1 MDKQIKTGSRLMN
14 QSEWT
19 RRAFMYTAASGVGAA
34 ATIGRASN
42 VFAAGDDALKIWA
55 NPGVHQVGSKDWSA
69 MAAQGGLKL
78 AATAKSARADEA
90 IQKMVVGDGNKLF
103 DAITDNGGGMEDA
116 MASQKAIVPLDT
128 SKIPNW
134 KNILPVYNEGGLAAH
149 TIRYEG
155 KVYSTPMISN
165 ADSMAYDYKVLG
177 FHPDSWGM
185 MFDAQFKGR
194 VALQNDFGPTLTN
207 MGIYLKETGKIDIES
222 PSNMKPDEVKA
233 VCQFLIDWKKKGQFR
248 TFWDGFQNGVGLLA
262 TGEVLLSSCWEP
274 IQIIANR
281 KTGDKADIRYGT
293 MKEGHQTW
301 NNMIMLTKGGR
312 ARGRDELYYKLANVY
327 LSPWFGARTLAG
339 LGFAPQMTGVD
350 EYIKANPKDF
360 PPDVQARVL
369 DILTRKNNR
378 FAVKG
383 NAWQNVFPTHMR
395 AYQDWWSRLQAA

>member
-1 MDKQIKTGSRLMN
+1 
-14 QSEWT
+14 
-19 RRAFMYTAASGVGAA
+19 
-34 ATIGRASN
+34 
-42 VFAAGDDALKIWA
+42 
-55 NPGVHQVGSKDWSA
+55 
-69 MAAQGGLKL
+69 
-78 AATAKSARADEA
+78 
-90 IQKMVVGDGNKLF
+90 
-103 DAITDNGGGMEDA
+103 
-116 MASQKAIVPLDT
+116 
-128 SKIPNW
+128 
-134 KNILPVYNEGGLAAH
+134 
-149 TIRYEG
+149 
-155 KVYSTPMISN
+155 
-165 ADSMAYDYKVLG
+165 MAYDYKVLG
-177 FHPDSWGM
+177 FHPDSWGL

-207 MGIYLKETGKIDIES
+207 MGIYLKETGKIDIEN

-369 DILTRKNNR
+369 DILTRKNAR

-383 NAWQNVFPTHMR
+383 NAWQNVFPTHIR

>member
-1 MDKQIKTGSRLMN
+1 LDKQIKTGSRLMN